1 MIYLSFKGS
10 LHLFKDICMPCR
22 FPAEADLCK
31 KWIAFSGRRDWKPTK
46 WSSICSRH
54 FKKHCFKEYLHKK
67 CLRPDAIPTIND
79 IPESTSENQLL
90 ETFIINSGPSEL
102 FQKPSTISNT
112 STETNNVRF
121 TSQDIVNAPVMWEV
135 SEPDIK
141 HIHEEEVATSKPVSE
156 QNDIDFQTQEQEQD
170 FQEPDY
176 TDGIIPEE
184 PYDQIDQE
192 TESIERLCE
201 ILCRL
206 CGGTFN
212 EQQLVCYSSF
222 LNLIIKC
229 FPTLNLENYEYFP
242 KQICFECREKL
253 INFSIFIDKTMT
265 AQKYLTDQ
273 LIYNLP
279 NITENFLD
287 NKIIMPSIKQE
298 PIVVIKEEKIDKKI
312 DFSSKGKGT
321 TIHTLK
327 DKITFKDSKHCEI
340 IKIVNLNTPLID
352 MKNRQASPH
361 KKPSEHS
368 VIQR

>member
-1 MIYLSFKGS
+1 
-10 LHLFKDICMPCR
+10 MPSR
-22 FPAEADLCK
+22 FPTEADLCK
-31 KWIAFSGRRDWKPTK
+31 KWIEFSGRRDWKPTK

-54 FKKHCFKEYLHKK
+54 FEKQCFKEYLHKK
-67 CLRPDAIPTIND
+67 CLRPDAIPTITD
-79 IPESTSENQLL
+79 VPESTQLL
-90 ETFIINSGPSEL
+90 ETLMTNSEAPEESGS
-102 FQKPSTISNT
+102 FQKPST
-112 STETNNVRF
+112 STTLTAKTNNVRF
-121 TSQDIVNAPVMWEV
+121 TSQDIENAPVMWEV

-156 QNDIDFQTQEQEQD
+156 QNDIDFEIQEQEQD

-176 TDGIIPEE
+176 TDANDGIIPDE
-184 PYDQIDQE
+184 PYDQLEQE

-242 KQICFECREKL
+242 KQICFDCREKL

-287 NKIIMPSIKQE
+287 NKKIMPRIKQE
-298 PIVVIKEEKIDKKI
+298 PIVVIKEEKVDKKI

-321 TIHTLK
+321 TVHTLK

-352 MKNRQASPH
+352 LKNRQSSPQ
-361 KKPSEHS
+361 KKPAEQP